1 MNANSEPLV
10 YLDTGVVVP
19 QTDELTIANIE
30 ETMDIFRRSKNEGNY
45 SKRSILSNDTF
56 YVHNKLRN
64 QIKLYPKHSND
75 ISYVLDTAALFI
87 ENVKS
92 ITPVEFFYRQID
104 SRYLSMTGKNYF
116 VDLLRW
122 ITGVDDKA
130 YIGYSLSPVVML
142 NLNSIDSYNKHQIE
156 SIEKIRSEASKVS
169 ANMSWSHFIISLMEK
184 NYLFT
189 FLDSIYGG
197 VDE

>member
-19 QTDELTIANIE
+19 RTDELTIANIE

>member
-19 QTDELTIANIE
+19 RTDELTIANIE

-45 SKRSILSNDTF
+45 SKRSILSKDTF

-104 SRYLSMTGKNYF
+104 SRYLSMAGKNYF

-122 ITGVDDKA
+122 ITGVDYKA
-130 YIGYSLSPVVML
+130 YIGYSLSPGVML
-142 NLNSIDSYNKHQIE
+142 NLTSIDSYNKHQIE

>member
-1 MNANSEPLV
+1 MSVTSKPLV

-19 QTDELTIANIE
+19 MSDELTVVNIE
-30 ETMDIFRRSKNEGNY
+30 ETADIFRRNKNEGNY
-45 SKRSILSNDTF
+45 SKRSILSKDTF

-75 ISYVLDTAALFI
+75 VSYVLDTVALFI
-87 ENVKS
+87 ENVNS

-122 ITGVDDKA
+122 VTGLDDKA
-130 YIGYSLSPVVML
+130 YIGYSLSPGVML
-142 NLNSIDSYNKHQIE
+142 NLASIDKYNKHQIE
-156 SIEKIRSEASKVS
+156 SIEKIRSEARKVE
-169 ANMSWSHFIISLMEK
+169 ANMSWSHLVMSLMEK
-184 NYLFT
+184 KYLFT